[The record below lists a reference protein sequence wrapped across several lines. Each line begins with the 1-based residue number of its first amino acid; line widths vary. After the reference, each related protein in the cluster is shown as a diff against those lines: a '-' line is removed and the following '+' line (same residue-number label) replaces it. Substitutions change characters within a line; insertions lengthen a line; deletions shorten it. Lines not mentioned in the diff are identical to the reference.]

1 MAQATIAASNNHHR
15 ATSVERGSVLASVQS
30 GIQGKLASLR
40 SSLER
45 YALVRI
51 VMSLVKGFQKDRV
64 TNAAAA
70 MTYYGIFSLF
80 PLLLL
85 FMALAGLA
93 LQSNEQAREQIL
105 NIVVGLLPQGQD
117 QLKQVIAG
125 VIDAKGAAAGVGILI
140 LLWSAL
146 GWFQVID
153 YNVNQIWGVDK
164 PRSFVRGKLFA
175 LAMVAAIGGVALTSW
190 VASAAISV
198 LSAHTQIIPGSTV
211 IWQVTVSALS
221 VLTIAGAFLVLYR
234 FTPRREIVLADV
246 WPAALTTAIL
256 WELTRR
262 VVAFYLEQ
270 NIMVSGYGPVG
281 AAMALLFWVYVS
293 SIIILLGAELGYAI
307 AKERR
312 RILPGEEMVVV
323 APRGEQPTPK
333 FAPQVGQGFEDPN
346 QREPVDGVSSMDGT
360 TSNEAGAEQDRRGP
374 SSARKRHVVEVTASR
389 RRRPTGRGPVKHLLW
404 AGLTAVSMAI
414 TGLAARR
421 LSAGLWEAMLHEP
434 PPTDKV

>member
-1 MAQATIAASNNHHR
+1 V
-15 ATSVERGSVLASVQS
+15 SV
-30 GIQGKLASLR
+30 
-40 SSLER
+40 
-45 YALVRI
+45 
-51 VMSLVKGFQKDRV
+51 VKGFTKDRV

-105 NIVVGLLPQGQD
+105 TVVVGLLPQGQD

-125 VIDAKGAAAGVGILI
+125 VIDAKGAAAGVGILV

-164 PRSFVRGKLFA
+164 PRSFIRGKLFS
-175 LAMVAAIGGVALTSW
+175 LTMVAAIGGVALASW
-190 VASAAISV
+190 VATAAISV
-198 LSAHTQIIPGSTV
+198 LSAYTEIIPGSAM
-211 IWQVTVSALS
+211 IWQIAVSALS
-221 VLTIAGAFLVLYR
+221 VLTNAAAFLVLYR
-234 FTPRREIVLADV
+234 FTPRRQIELADV
-246 WPAALTTAIL
+246 WPAALATALL

-262 VVAFYLEQ
+262 MVAFYLAQ
-270 NIMVSGYGPVG
+270 NNMVSGYGPVG

-312 RILPGEEMVVV
+312 RILPGKEMVVV
-323 APRGEQPTPK
+323 AAPGEQPTPK
-333 FAPQVGQGFEDPN
+333 FAPQVGQGFDDARE
-346 QREPVDGVSSMDGT
+346 REPIVGVPSVDAQDADGDAAGR
-360 TSNEAGAEQDRRGP
+360 SHRSRRPEARARRTGP
-374 SSARKRHVVEVTASR
+374 SAARRLPS
-389 RRRPTGRGPVKHLLW
+389 GRGPVKQVLW
-404 AGLTAVSMAI
+404 AGLTAASVAV

-421 LSAGLWEAMLHEP
+421 LSSSLWAAVLHEP
-434 PPTDKV
+434 PPTSKV

>member
-1 MAQATIAASNNHHR
+1 MAHATAADRSRNHR
-15 ATSVERGSVLASVQS
+15 AAEHDRAPKASPVAGVQTKVSGFRAWLRKFALFRVVESVVRG
-30 GIQGKLASLR
+30 
-40 SSLER
+40 
-45 YALVRI
+45 
-51 VMSLVKGFQKDRV
+51 FTKDRL

-105 NIVVGLLPQGQD
+105 NVVVGLLPQGQD

-125 VIDAKGAAAGVGILI
+125 VIDAKGVAAGVGILV

-164 PRSFVRGKLFA
+164 PRSFVKGKLFA
-175 LAMVAAIGGVALTSW
+175 LTMVAAIGGVAIMSW
-190 VASAAISV
+190 AATATIGL
-198 LSAHTQIIPGSTV
+198 LSAYTQIIPGSV
-211 IWQVTVSALS
+211 VLWQVAVSALS

-234 FTPRREIVLADV
+234 FTPRRQIDFADV

-262 VVAFYLEQ
+262 IIAFYLAQ
-270 NIMVSGYGPVG
+270 NDMISGYGPIG

-307 AKERR
+307 TKERR
-312 RILPGEEMVVV
+312 RIRPGEEMLVV
-323 APRGEQPTPK
+323 AAPGEQPTPK
-333 FAPQVGQGFEDPN
+333 FAPQVGSGFDNPDE
-346 QREPVDGVSSMDGT
+346 REPVLGVPSVDDVGVDREPAPT
-360 TSNEAGAEQDRRGP
+360 T
-374 SSARKRHVVEVTASR
+374 TA
-389 RRRPTGRGPVKHLLW
+389 
-404 AGLTAVSMAI
+404 
-414 TGLAARR
+414 
-421 LSAGLWEAMLHEP
+421 
-434 PPTDKV
+434 

>member
-1 MAQATIAASNNHHR
+1 MAHAAAIEHGENDTTSAQRRQPNN
-15 ATSVERGSVLASVQS
+15 APQGGVRGRLAAFQS
-30 GIQGKLASLR
+30 W
-40 SSLER
+40 LER
-45 YALVRI
+45 FALVRI
-51 VMSLVKGFQKDRV
+51 GMSVAKGFTKDRI

-93 LQSNEQAREQIL
+93 LQSNEQAREQIM
-105 NIVVGLLPQGQD
+105 NVVVGLLPQGQD

-125 VIDAKGAAAGVGILI
+125 VIDAKGAAAGVGLLI

-175 LAMVAAIGGVALTSW
+175 LVMVAAIGGVALTSW
-190 VASAAISV
+190 VATATISV
-198 LSAHTQIIPGSTV
+198 LSAYTQLIPGSV
-211 IWQVTVSALS
+211 LIWQIAVSALS

-234 FTPRREIVLADV
+234 FTPRRQIELADV
-246 WPAALTTAIL
+246 WPAALTTALL

-270 NIMVSGYGPVG
+270 NNMVNGYGPVG

-312 RILPGEEMVVV
+312 HILPGEEMVVV
-323 APRGEQPTPK
+323 APPGEQPTPK
-333 FAPQVGQGFEDPN
+333 FAPQVGQGFEDANEHEPIDGVPSVDGTDMN
-346 QREPVDGVSSMDGT
+346 DDAAERTREPS
-360 TSNEAGAEQDRRGP
+360 R
-374 SSARKRHVVEVTASR
+374 SAR
-389 RRRPTGRGPVKHLLW
+389 
-404 AGLTAVSMAI
+404 
-414 TGLAARR
+414 
-421 LSAGLWEAMLHEP
+421 
-434 PPTDKV
+434 

>member
-1 MAQATIAASNNHHR
+1 MAYATAIDRAGHRPALADGRSPKTSSWSAVKTHAADFKT
-15 ATSVERGSVLASVQS
+15 A
-30 GIQGKLASLR
+30 
-40 SSLER
+40 LER
-45 YALVRI
+45 YALFRI
-51 VMSLVKGFQKDRV
+51 AVSVVKGFTKDRI

-105 NIVVGLLPQGQD
+105 NVVVGLLPQGQD

-164 PRSFVRGKLFA
+164 PLSFIKGKLFA
-175 LAMVAAIGGVALTSW
+175 LSMVAAIGGVALISW
-190 VASAAISV
+190 VATGTISV
-198 LSAHTQIIPGSTV
+198 LSAYTEVIPGSAV
-211 IWQVTVSALS
+211 IWQAVISLLS
-221 VLTIAGAFLVLYR
+221 VLTNAAAFLVLYR
-234 FTPRREIVLADV
+234 FTPRRQIELADV
-246 WPAALTTAIL
+246 WPAALATALL

-262 VVAFYLEQ
+262 MVAFYLTQ
-270 NIMVSGYGPVG
+270 NNMVSGYGPVG

-293 SIIILLGAELGYAI
+293 SIILLLGAELGYAI

-312 RILPGEEMVVV
+312 RILAGEEMVVV
-323 APRGEQPTPK
+323 AAPGEQPTPK
-333 FAPQVGQGFEDPN
+333 FAPQVGQGFDNPN
-346 QREPVDGVSSMDGT
+346 EREPIDGVPSVDGPGMNGDAPGRP
-360 TSNEAGAEQDRRGP
+360 RRAQRP
-374 SSARKRHVVEVTASR
+374 SARARRAKSSATR
-389 RRRPTGRGPVKHLLW
+389 RLPAGRGPVKQVLW
-404 AGLTAVSMAI
+404 AGLTAASLAI

-421 LSAGLWEAMLHEP
+421 LSSSLWEAVLHEP
-434 PPTDKV
+434 PPTSKV